1 MDRPITT
8 IASGFCF
15 LEAPRWHDERIWFSD
30 FYTHRVLS
38 ARSDGGDLR
47 VEADVPGQPSGL
59 GWLPDGRLLVVSMH
73 DARVLRREHDG
84 TLVTHAELSHLVG
97 GYPNDMVV
105 DAHGAC
111 YVGHFGFDLDAGLPL
126 QPADIVRV
134 APDGTTQVAA
144 SGLYFPNG
152 SVITPDGR
160 YLVAETFGNRIS
172 AFDIEGNGTLVR
184 HRVWAQFADLPR
196 TESFRM
202 TMEDAVVTPDGMC
215 LDAEGALWVADTSA
229 RRVIRV
235 SEGGGIVDEV
245 ETRATAFACMLGGE
259 DGGTLFICTSPDYF
273 VEARKAAREST
284 LVAVRV
290 DVPHAGRP

>member
-1 MDRPITT
+1 MEPQIST
-8 IASGFCF
+8 IVEGFCF
-15 LEAPRWHDERIWFSD
+15 LEAPRWHHERIWFSD
-30 FYTHRVLS
+30 FYTHQVLS
-38 ARSDGGDLR
+38 AQGDGSDLR

-84 TLVTHAELSHLVG
+84 TLVTHADLAGLVG

-105 DAHGAC
+105 DATGAS
-111 YVGHFGFDLDAGLPL
+111 YVGNFGFDLDAGLPL
-126 QPADIVRV
+126 KPADIVRISPGGE
-134 APDGTTQVAA
+134 AQVAA
-144 SGLYFPNG
+144 GGLYFPNG
-152 SVITPDGR
+152 SVITPDGS

-172 AFDIEGNGTLVR
+172 AFSIDSAGLLVR

-196 TESFRM
+196 TETFEL
-202 TMEDAVVTPDGMC
+202 TLEDALVTPDGMC
-215 LDAEGALWVADTSA
+215 LDAEGALWVADTSG

-235 SEGGGIVDEV
+235 TEGGEILDEIPT
-245 ETRATAFACMLGGE
+245 EHAAFACMLGGH
-259 DGGTLFICTSPDYF
+259 DGRTLFICTAPDYF

-290 DVPHAGRP
+290 DVPHDGRP